1 MLIFR
6 YRIMPTLS
14 VKFIVTSSLEEFVQ
28 EDDWGRV
35 GPPRTKFIV
44 MVVSA
49 RGDIPT
55 IPLGVVI
62 HISQFVKRRET
73 FEL

>member
-1 MLIFR
+1 MSIFR
-6 YRIMPTLS
+6 YRIVPTLS

-35 GPPRTKFIV
+35 SGATTKFIV
-44 MVVSA
+44 IVVSA

-55 IPLGVVI
+55 R
-62 HISQFVKRRET
+62 SCETKRN
-73 FEL
+73 L